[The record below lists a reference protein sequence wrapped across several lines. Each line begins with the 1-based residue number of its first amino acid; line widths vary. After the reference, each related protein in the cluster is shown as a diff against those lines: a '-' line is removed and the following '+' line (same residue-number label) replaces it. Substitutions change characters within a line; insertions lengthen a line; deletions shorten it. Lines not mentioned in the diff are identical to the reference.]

1 MEIVLAQFHKK
12 STVIFQMLE
21 PEHRVVCLSYHTDTK
36 YTEQLTY
43 YCFHETKNIKYLRL
57 KMDIEQKIACIAAS
71 EQRTCIMTS

>member
-43 YCFHETKNIKYLRL
+43 SITVSMKPRTLNTLDL
-57 KMDIEQKIACIAAS
+57 KW
-71 EQRTCIMTS
+71 T